1 MELDGRTILLTGSNR
16 GIGHALLSRLAREP
30 VRLLAGVRE
39 LDRYAGPD
47 TQGEPVAA
55 EIVPVRV
62 DLSTRASIDES
73 CDGLD
78 PLGATDVLINNAGSF
93 VGGTVEQLDVDAIY
107 RTIQVNLA
115 GLIHLTRRVLPGM
128 LARGSGKVVNNSSVV
143 GYVHFPGVSTYSAA
157 KSGVSGFT
165 ESLRRELADTPLST
179 LHVVT
184 GGISTDMLDEAKDS
198 LREQFPGADNWD
210 QQTPD
215 EWADK
220 IVDAIVKDKDV
231 LGPGGKSALAKL
243 TTHLPSFVLDT
254 IAERGF
260 SRTS

>member
-1 MELDGRTILLTGSNR
+1 MQLDGVTCLVTGANR
-16 GIGHALLSRLAREP
+16 GIGLALARRLAREP
-30 VRLLAGVRE
+30 VRLLVGVRE
-39 LDRYAGPD
+39 LDRYVPIEP
-47 TQGEPVAA
+47 QGALEVR
-55 EIVPVRV
+55 PVRMNLSSREEIDACCDALGG
-62 DLSTRASIDES
+62 DLGEI
-73 CDGLD
+73 GL
-78 PLGATDVLINNAGSF
+78 LVNNAGQF
-93 VGGTVEQLDVDAIY
+93 TAGQLKHQDVGAIY
-107 RTIQVNLA
+107 DVVQSTML
-115 GLIHLTRRVLPGM
+115 GTIHLTRRVLPGM
-128 LARGSGKVVNNSSVV
+128 LERGQGKVVNSSSIV

-157 KSGVSGFT
+157 KAGVSGFT
-165 ESLRRELADTPLST
+165 ESLRRELADTPVST

-231 LGPGGKSALAKL
+231 LGPGGKSAFAKL

-260 SRTS
+260 